1 MANVYRAPALAQA
14 RVGFQTSIDAV
25 QKRTYSTNNVARV
38 KRSHEGIPRDRVP
51 NDYNGEPVQLMSRDA
66 PPLLPSP
73 RLKARSITCAMLP
86 GLDVHNELS
95 KYSKDELLRQLQAWI
110 RILCSR

>member
-1 MANVYRAPALAQA
+1 M
-14 RVGFQTSIDAV
+14 
-25 QKRTYSTNNVARV
+25 YSTNNVAGV
-38 KRSHEGIPRDRVP
+38 KRIHEWIPRGRVP
-51 NDYNGEPVQLMSRDA
+51 NDYNGELVQLMSRDA

-73 RLKARSITCAMLP
+73 RLKAMSITCAMLP

-95 KYSKDELLRQLQAWI
+95 NNSKDELLRQLQAQI